1 MDDAAATDVL
11 TGHSGGRGPAM
22 PPAQAAAEAPQ
33 IAKVFGLRRPAL
45 KTDDRSAMPSSSC
58 TKKSNASGGDRG
70 VIQNNTG
77 ACLLNTNNL
86 TSGGAGSCGSNTILC
101 FERFDG
107 DHALEGIYNQLV
119 VDEDLGGGG
128 CESDIL
134 VLLAGLSQQRA
145 VNGSTFFIQDLLGLL
160 GGQCGNSS
168 RIPTGCGGD
177 GNGSSESDLHNLR
190 EFVDS
195 DSIEEASADCQNG
208 LPDLADWCIIGCII
222 CMVVLLRAYCGAN
235 DQKHRSRPAS
245 YIPGRHALG
254 TSPAA
259 ASFTPCKGRRQCW
272 ALAGFRK
279 ALRKWR
285 RKSWSAR
292 QERTDQ
298 VLGAMLL
305 VVLLFQPVANAA
317 GAVVANRLTSS
328 EDARVQNETISSQ
341 VIAAANQQIDINE
354 LAALDINPALRQ
366 FIGTMVVQMNQLKQ
380 DKEAL
385 EDKTQVIETALVK
398 EKYDTQILENKTQV
412 IETALLKEKQ
422 QNLLRCSRQRC
433 TNFQT

>member
-77 ACLLNTNNL
+77 ACLLNTNDL

-101 FERFDG
+101 FERFG
-107 DHALEGIYNQLV
+107 DDQALECI
-119 VDEDLGGGG
+119 

-168 RIPTGCGGD
+168 TMIIGCSDD
-177 GNGSSESDLHNLR
+177 GSKSSESDLHNLR